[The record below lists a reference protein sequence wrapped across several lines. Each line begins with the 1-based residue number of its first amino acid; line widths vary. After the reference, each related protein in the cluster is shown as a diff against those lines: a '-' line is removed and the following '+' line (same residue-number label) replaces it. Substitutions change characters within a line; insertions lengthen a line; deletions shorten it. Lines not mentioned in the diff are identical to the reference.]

1 MQLIDDDPP
10 KARVE
15 MTPMMD
21 VVFLLLVFFI
31 YAFMTMSVRKGLK
44 VELPRAEGSPERG
57 DSIQLV
63 LSPTDEILLDGR
75 TPMAM
80 DIAVDSAVTRY
91 KALNLPVVIRADR
104 QAHAGPAL
112 ELMAALRA
120 KGVERV
126 TYQVEKEK

>member
-1 MQLIDDDPP
+1 MRLVDDEPQ
-10 KARVE
+10 KSRVE

-63 LSPTDEILLDGR
+63 LSPNDEVLLDGR
-75 TPMAM
+75 TTMAM
-80 DIAVDSAVTRY
+80 DVAVDAAAMRY

-112 ELMAALRA
+112 ELMAALRE